1 MGSVKVVT
9 GFIPLPGHPRP
20 VAEFETLGL
29 QLVQGLQAAGFP
41 VHVGTGTVERTALRE
56 FVDARTT
63 PKVAD
68 NPAKNTVEYHCVQH
82 QKFLFLYE
90 AYQNT
95 AVQPDNYV
103 WIDYGILHVPGV
115 TLDVIRAYLN
125 RVKEDPNMDISLPG
139 CWPDE
144 PREQIMA
151 ALDGENPVWRFCGGL
166 MKVPTLHLPKFCV
179 SAVTLAAYQMRTTRR
194 SEWEVNTLCRLEQLD
209 LVPIHWY
216 QADHNQ
222 TMFTEGP

>member
-1 MGSVKVVT
+1 MGSLKVVT

-41 VHVGTGTVERTALRE
+41 VYVGTGTVEHTALRE

-63 PKVAD
+63 PKVGD
-68 NPAKNTVEYHCVQH
+68 NPAKNTTEYHCTQH

-125 RVKEDPNMDISLPG
+125 RVRDEPEENFCISLPG
-139 CWPDE
+139 CWDPI
-144 PREQIMA
+144 R
-151 ALDGENPVWRFCGGL
+151 
-166 MKVPTLHLPKFCV
+166 
-179 SAVTLAAYQMRTTRR
+179 RR
-194 SEWEVNTLCRLEQLD
+194 SRSGRR
-209 LVPIHWY
+209 P
-216 QADHNQ
+216 
-222 TMFTEGP
+222 G